1 MCLGLLLTSLFSR
14 SGWRGDAAAT
24 SARFPVF
31 LPQAPVAG
39 GGGDRAWPQAGGPQ
53 VGTLKGVR
61 NIVLKLSAHFLQ
73 TPEDKAR
80 KGKGWSWG
88 PSLGPDSYLFT
99 TPTLRELQGKPR
111 SFPGL
116 ATRRRSGEG
125 THSHP
130 FRLVT
135 GKFQILSQV
144 PDGQLSA
151 GTVTLGPQLAFLLAC
166 ERAACCQAR
175 ARASSCPHPRGAHR
189 DSVLATGHDGCQ
201 TGGRAQGEIPESVPI
216 STRAGVRPSA
226 VKL

>member
-1 MCLGLLLTSLFSR
+1 MQLPHVHDSPYSLLR
-14 SGWRGDAAAT
+14 PRWR
-24 SARFPVF
+24 
-31 LPQAPVAG
+31 G
-39 GGGDRAWPQAGGPQ
+39 GGGADLVPGRRPPRWYIKRCIISL
-53 VGTLKGVR
+53 VSNT
-61 NIVLKLSAHFLQ
+61 VLKLSAHSLQ

-88 PSLGPDSYLFT
+88 PSLGPDSCLFI

-116 ATRRRSGEG
+116 ATRGCSGEG

-135 GKFQILSQV
+135 GKFQILAQV

-175 ARASSCPHPRGAHR
+175 ARASSRPHPRGAHR
-189 DSVLATGHDGCQ
+189 DSVLATGQDGCQ